1 MSRSL
6 APQNWTPLERA
17 WEIMSRRI
25 DEIAVPLRDLKNP
38 WTCPIGNLPWL
49 AHELSVD
56 AWNPDWPED
65 VKRAVVAQAIEIQ
78 RMKGTAASVRKV
90 VTAFGG
96 SIAIREWWQQ
106 DPPAAPHTFDLVLTI
121 NNGADGAPVTARFVD
136 EVIDEVARTKP
147 ARSHFTFVQGLQA
160 SAGIALGGGARVAVY
175 RRLSLGEAPIAA

>member
-1 MSRSL
+1 MTRAL
-6 APQNWTPLERA
+6 APSNSTPLERA
-17 WEIMSRRI
+17 YEIMSRRI

-49 AHELSVD
+49 AHELSID
-56 AWNPDWPED
+56 AWNPQWPEA

-78 RMKGTAASVRKV
+78 RMKGTVASVRKV

-106 DPPAAPHTFDLVLTI
+106 DPPGAPHTFDLVLTI
-121 NNGADGAPVTARFVD
+121 NDQSGAPVSARFVE
-136 EVIDEVARTKP
+136 EVVDEVARTKP
-147 ARSHFTFVQGLQA
+147 ARSHFNFIQGLTA
-160 SAGIALGGGARVAVY
+160 SGAVAAGGGARAANY